1 MPRKQQS
8 KSNDSAQLS
17 VRCDAE
23 LKAEYQDVLDDRGD
37 SMSDDLRRHM
47 ESVVRRAR
55 GRDTSDEYRPD
66 DETLARVYDALLAFA
81 NDSLKLTL
89 DHYDSAVANQADVK
103 KGSLDAFTHRLQ
115 KRGYVN
121 LSGDGP
127 GVRQSKT
134 YVRVKPPAADP
145 EQWVHRHRTVA
156 ERRQARRNGGV
167 PADD

>member
-1 MPRKQQS
+1 MPRNQQS

-17 VRCDAE
+17 VRCDPE
-23 LKAEYQDVLDDRGD
+23 LKDDYQDVLDERGD

-47 ESVVRRAR
+47 ETVVRRAR
-55 GRDTSDEYRPD
+55 SREATEEFRPD
-66 DETLARVYDALLAFA
+66 GETLARVYDALLAFA
-81 NDSLKLTL
+81 GDSLKLTL
-89 DHYDSAVANQADVK
+89 NYYDSAIANEADVK

-115 KRGYVN
+115 REGYVN

-127 GVRQSKT
+127 TVRRSNT

-145 EQWVHRHRTVA
+145 EEWVHRHRTVA
-156 ERRQARRNGGV
+156 ERRRARRGGV

>member
-1 MPRKQQS
+1 MPRNQQS

-23 LKAEYQDVLDDRGD
+23 LKEDYQDVLDERGD

-47 ESVVRRAR
+47 EAVVRRER
-55 GRDTSDEYRPD
+55 GRDTSDEFRPD
-66 DETLARVYDALLAFA
+66 DDTLARVYDALLAFA
-81 NDSLKLTL
+81 NEDLKLTL
-89 DHYDSAVANQADVK
+89 DHYDSAVANEADVK

-115 KRGYVN
+115 REGYVN

-127 GVRQSKT
+127 SVRHSKT

-145 EQWVHRHRTVA
+145 DEWIHRHRTVA
-156 ERRQARRNGGV
+156 ERREARRGGV